1 MGVGRGGAG
10 AWRGCGGA
18 EVVWVERREW
28 VGAGMTPSLFA
39 TAARRSRMAGAGR
52 VAALGCDAC
61 GGCDGAGV
69 GGWGA
74 VAVAWGG
81 AESPFV
87 IDAVSLE

>member
-1 MGVGRGGAG
+1 
-10 AWRGCGGA
+10 
-18 EVVWVERREW
+18 
-28 VGAGMTPSLFA
+28 
-39 TAARRSRMAGAGR
+39 MAGAGR